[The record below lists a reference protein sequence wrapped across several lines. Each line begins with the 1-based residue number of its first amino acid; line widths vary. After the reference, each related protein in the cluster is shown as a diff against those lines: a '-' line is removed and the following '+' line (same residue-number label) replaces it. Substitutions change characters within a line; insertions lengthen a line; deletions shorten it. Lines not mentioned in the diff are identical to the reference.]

1 MMWLKS
7 TAITLGL
14 VALVGCQSN
23 PTPKPTQAEVK
34 VSPTNAVKTPEG
46 IKITPYA
53 REEIKRESVQVVVPQ
68 QKAVLQRFEDG
79 RQLPAFKQ
87 LLQQTQAAF
96 QQGKWSEAEQAAL
109 QAQRIAPQSAET
121 FMYLAMIAN
130 HTNKAQNAESL
141 ARRGLSYA
149 QSDTM
154 QRQLWQIILKS
165 AQMQNNTQ
173 TIQEAQA
180 EIKLI

>member
-1 MMWLKS
+1 MWFKS
-7 TAITLGL
+7 GVITLGL

-23 PTPKPTQAEVK
+23 PTTKPTQPEVK
-34 VSPTNAVKTPEG
+34 LPPSNTVNTPDG
-46 IKITPYA
+46 IKITPYE
-53 REEIKRESVQVVVPQ
+53 REEIKRQSLQIVVPQ
-68 QKAVLQRFEDG
+68 QKVALQSFEDG

-87 LLQQTQAAF
+87 LLQQTQTAF
-96 QQGKWSEAEQAAL
+96 QQGKWNEAEQSAL

-130 HTNKAQNAESL
+130 HNNKAQNAESL

-154 QRQLWQIILKS
+154 KRQLWQIILKS
-165 AQMQNNTQ
+165 AQLQNNNS

-180 EIKLI
+180 KIKSI